1 MEKKRASLAIYTL
14 CALLILVFGVFIGF
28 GLVSFSF
35 VGPSEVG
42 TTEFAPVRYGD
53 YVTILLTATTAVLAV
68 LTVFIALI
76 AIVGYQVIK
85 ASAINEAKS
94 TVDALFDKDGDGLQ
108 ELLKRLGS
116 DKDFQNKVTSAIGAA
131 ALKGIYLENGQLRS
145 SSSKVTDEEFRDD

>member
-1 MEKKRASLAIYTL
+1 MEKKRTSLAIYAL
-14 CALLILVFGVFIGF
+14 CAILILVFGVFIGF

-35 VGPSEVG
+35 VGPSEVT
-42 TTEFAPVRYGD
+42 TTEFTPVRYGD

-85 ASAINEAKS
+85 TSAINEARR
-94 TVDALFDKDGDGLQ
+94 TVDALFDEDGDGLQ
-108 ELLKRLGS
+108 QLLRRLGS
-116 DKDFQNKVTSAIGAA
+116 DKDFQNKVTSALGSA

-145 SSSKVTDEEFRDD
+145 SKSAEKDEQFSDD